1 MKKSIYLV
9 LLLIGCIFAGCKK
22 DYAVLE
28 ISAPHKIVM
37 EAGDSLLIH
46 WEGRCPVRTNTK
58 SVYYS
63 PDFGKGGDGRY
74 VPDSAIC
81 YVKEIV
87 VDGAKVYEGDVYL
100 YAQRAGRNTLM
111 AEMITIGHD
120 CGTMF
125 YYPILVINK
134 H

>member
-1 MKKSIYLV
+1 MKKSIYLI
-9 LLLIGCIFAGCKK
+9 LLLIEWTFIGCEK

-37 EAGDSLLIH
+37 EVGDSLLIH
-46 WEGRCPVRTNTK
+46 WEGKCPVRTNTK

-63 PDFGKGGDGRY
+63 SDYGKGGDCRY

-87 VDGAKVYEGDVYL
+87 ENGEKVYESDMYL
-100 YAQRAGRNTLM
+100 YAQRAGRDTLM

-125 YYPILVINK
+125 YYPILVVNK
-134 H
+134 

>member
-1 MKKSIYLV
+1 MKKSIYLI

-37 EAGDSLLIH
+37 EVGDSLLIH
-46 WEGRCPVRTNTK
+46 WEGKCPVRTNTT

-63 PDFGKGGDGRY
+63 PDLGKGGDWRY
-74 VPDSAIC
+74 VPNTAIC
-81 YVKEIV
+81 YVREIV
-87 VDGAKVYEGDVYL
+87 ENGDKVYDGDVYL
-100 YAQRAGRNTLM
+100 YAQRAGRDTLM

-120 CGTMF
+120 NGTMF
-125 YYPILVINK
+125 YYPILVIDK
-134 H
+134 